1 MSPVDTE
8 TLTEPLA
15 WILAAIQASQSK
27 AQFMCK
33 RYVQEEEKGGEERE
47 GGEKRE
53 RGSEREKEG
62 AREKRKRGSDRD
74 EKRRERERRER
85 EGERALSVWFCAWN
99 ELETR

>member
-53 RGSEREKEG
+53 RGSEREKRKRERERREKER
-62 AREKRKRGSDRD
+62 AREKRKR
-74 EKRRERERRER
+74 ERTSTHSMVLRME
-85 EGERALSVWFCAWN
+85 
-99 ELETR
+99 